1 MQFPHPRGD
10 KAMTQALEILQQH
23 AGMLFAYVVLIVA
36 FFLIARVA
44 RISQGLSL
52 ALALTP
58 MAYAVALHN
67 GMLLGL
73 I

>member
-1 MQFPHPRGD
+1 MSPIQ
-10 KAMTQALEILQQH
+10 LLQQN
-23 AGMLFAYVVLIVA
+23 AGMLFASVLLIVA
-36 FFLIARVA
+36 IFLIGRVA
-44 RISQGLSL
+44 RLSQGLAL

-58 MAYAVALHN
+58 MAYAVALDH

>member
-1 MQFPHPRGD
+1 
-10 KAMTQALEILQQH
+10 MTQATELLQQH
-23 AGMLFAYVVLIVA
+23 AAMLFACVVLIVA
-36 FFLIARVA
+36 FFLIARLA
-44 RISQGLSL
+44 RVSQGLSL

-67 GMLLGL
+67 GLLLGL

>member
-1 MQFPHPRGD
+1 
-10 KAMTQALEILQQH
+10 MTQAIDLLHQH
-23 AGMLFAYVVLIVA
+23 AAMLFAYVLLIVA
-36 FFLIARVA
+36 VFLIARVA
-44 RISQGLSL
+44 RLSQGMSL